1 MRTGGK
7 YSRKYMKDT
16 EKCTTTR
23 KRQNLVLSAENVGSH
38 LAEGFECHGKN
49 ILQSL
54 SPRKMPLLT
63 TFPAQRGQQNSI

>member
-7 YSRKYMKDT
+7 YSLKYTEDT
-16 EKCTTTR
+16 EKWTTTR
-23 KRQNLVLSAENVGSH
+23 KKQNLVLSAENDGSH

-63 TFPAQRGQQNSI
+63 TFPAQREQQNSI

>member
-7 YSRKYMKDT
+7 YSLKYTKDT
-16 EKCTTTR
+16 EKCNTTC
-23 KRQNLVLSAENVGSH
+23 KSQNLVLSAGNAGSH
-38 LAEGFECHGKN
+38 LVEGFECHGKN

-63 TFPAQRGQQNSI
+63 AFPAQREQ